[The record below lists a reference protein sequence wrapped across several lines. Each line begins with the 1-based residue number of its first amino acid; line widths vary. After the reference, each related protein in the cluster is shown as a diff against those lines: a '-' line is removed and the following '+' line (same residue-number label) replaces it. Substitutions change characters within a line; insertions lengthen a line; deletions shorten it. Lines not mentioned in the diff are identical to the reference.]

1 MTIDADHDHAPDL
14 DEGLKAL
21 VHPVRRAILAK
32 LAEPERHFAGQEHP
46 LSFGVCAGAIERSCP
61 LSQSS
66 ISAHLAALHAAGLV
80 ETRRVG
86 TFVFYRRNDG
96 AIDALIRGLAK
107 SLDRPEP
114 TP

>member
-1 MTIDADHDHAPDL
+1 MTIDADHDRAPDL

-32 LAEPERHFAGQEHP
+32 LADPERYFAAQPHP
-46 LSFGVCAGAIERSCP
+46 LSLGVCAREIERSCP

-86 TFVFYRRNDG
+86 TYVFYRRDDG
-96 AIDALIRGLAK
+96 AIAALIRGLSDA
-107 SLDRPEP
+107 LDLSAT

>member
-1 MTIDADHDHAPDL
+1 MTIDADHECAPDL
-14 DEGLKAL
+14 GEGLKAL

-32 LAEPERHFAGQEHP
+32 LADPERYFAGQAHP
-46 LSFGVCAGAIERSCP
+46 LSLGVCAREIEQSCP

-80 ETRRVG
+80 ETRRIG

-96 AIDALIRGLAK
+96 AIAALVEGLAQ
-107 SLDRPEP
+107 SLDVTKT

>member
-1 MTIDADHDHAPDL
+1 MTIDADHERAPEL

-32 LAEPERHFAGQEHP
+32 LADPERHFARQEHP
-46 LSFGVCAGAIERSCP
+46 LALGVCAGAIERSCP

-96 AIDALIRGLAK
+96 AIAALIRGLAK
-107 SLDRPEP
+107 SLGLPDP

>member
-32 LAEPERHFAGQEHP
+32 LAEPERYFAGQEPP